1 MIISRKLSLFTIV
14 LLLSTFTL
22 SAQTSSV
29 AKGETSDP
37 KAKALLDKVKTLY
50 QGFQTLESNFSLS
63 LKLAEQTK
71 EEVQKGKIYQSGDKY
86 RVEMNNNQLIL
97 SDGKILWHK
106 IANTVRV
113 TNATSK
119 NTSDLLSP
127 KDLMTIYEKKDYIF
141 AIYGEAADGWSKKAT
156 IITFKPMN
164 KKSEYSQ
171 IRVAI
176 DQKSNNVASIT
187 AFGKDQSRYKLSLD
201 QPITN
206 KNYPTEFF
214 VFEKAKYPNVKIED
228 LRID

>member
-1 MIISRKLSLFTIV
+1 MIVSRKLSLFAIV

-22 SAQTSSV
+22 SAQTSAV

-86 RVEMNNNQLIL
+86 RVEMNNNQLII

-187 AFGKDQSRYKLSLD
+187 AFGKDQSRYKLSLE
-201 QPITN
+201 QPLTN
-206 KNYPTEFF
+206 KKYPTEFF